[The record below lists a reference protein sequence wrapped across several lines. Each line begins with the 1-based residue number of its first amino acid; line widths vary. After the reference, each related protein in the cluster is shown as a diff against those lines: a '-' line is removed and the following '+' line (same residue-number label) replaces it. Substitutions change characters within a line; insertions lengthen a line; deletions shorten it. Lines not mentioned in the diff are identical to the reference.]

1 MKLIVITTDS
11 LIDRECVVLNKL
23 FAQGMPTLHLRKP
36 LATVGN
42 VEQLLLGVDPAYY
55 NRIVLHDHFI
65 LADRFHLKGIHLN
78 RRNPDRPPFKISSV
92 SCSCHSIDC
101 IASSNNRFDY
111 LFLSPIFDSISKSGY
126 AHGFSNVELQE
137 ASHRGVINE
146 KIVALGG
153 VEGRTMP
160 LAAQY
165 GFGGVAVLGA
175 LWGNFANDRDEYA
188 LAKRF
193 DLLNALT
200 HQL

>member
-1 MKLIVITTDS
+1 MKLLIVTTEVV
-11 LIDRECVVLNKL
+11 LDRECVVLNKL
-23 FAQGMPTLHLRKP
+23 FTLGMPTLHLRKP
-36 LATVGN
+36 YATVSD
-42 VEQLLLGVDPAYY
+42 VEQLLLGVDPAYH
-55 NRIVLHDHFI
+55 NRIVLHDHFM

-78 RRNPDRPPFKISSV
+78 RRNPYRPPFMVSSV

-126 AHGFSNVELQE
+126 THGFSSIELQE
-137 ASHRGVINE
+137 ASLRGIINE

-153 VEGRTMP
+153 VDGRTIP
-160 LAAQY
+160 LAAHY

-175 LWGNFANDRDEYA
+175 LWGNFANDGDEYA